1 MKLGFVGCGTIAAAM
16 IAGLQD
22 SGWQEA
28 ITVSPRNADVAARLA
43 QRYANVVVAS
53 DNQAVLDAA
62 DLVVLAVRPQIAAAV
77 LAELRF
83 RPDHRVLSVIA
94 TLSLDTLRS
103 AVAPAAT
110 ITRAVPL
117 PSVARRQG
125 PTAVFPA
132 DAETIAL
139 FDTLGTAIALGAET
153 EFDTFSAATAV
164 MASYFAF
171 ADTVS
176 RWMTRQGVSGDSAH
190 RFVADMFR
198 GLDGTADAEPEK
210 SFATLAD
217 EHQTR
222 GGLNEQVRRA
232 VTTDGTFVELD
243 RALDAILDRVRGRS

>member
-28 ITVSPRNADVAARLA
+28 ITVSPRNAEVAAGLA
-43 QRYANVVVAS
+43 QRYANVSVAS

-94 TLSLDTLRS
+94 TLSLETLRS
-103 AVAPAAT
+103 VVAPAVT
-110 ITRAVPL
+110 VTRAVPL

-125 PTAVFPA
+125 PTAVFPP
-132 DAETIAL
+132 DEEIVGL
-139 FDTLGTAIALGAET
+139 FDTLGTAIGLGAEA
-153 EFDTFSAATAV
+153 EFDAFSAATAT

-171 ADTVS
+171 ADTIAD
-176 RWMTRQGVSGDSAH
+176 WMTRHGVGEGNAR

-198 GLDGTADAEPEK
+198 GLDGAADAEADK

-222 GGLNEQVRRA
+222 GGLNEQVYRA
-232 VTTDGTFVELD
+232 ITRDGTFVELD
-243 RALDAILDRVRGRS
+243 RALDAILDRVRG

>member
-16 IAGLQD
+16 IAGLSEAGRGD
-22 SGWQEA
+22 A
-28 ITVSPRNADVAARLA
+28 ITVSPRGVEIAAALA
-43 QRYANVVVAS
+43 ARYANVTVAA

-62 DLVVLAVRPQIAAAV
+62 DVVVLAVRPQIAPAV
-77 LAELRF
+77 FAELRF

-94 TLSLDTLRS
+94 TLSLDTLHS

-132 DAETIAL
+132 NEEIVDL
-139 FDTLGTAIALGAET
+139 FDALGTAVTLDAED
-153 EFDTFSAATAV
+153 EFDVFSAATAT

-176 RWMTRQGVSGDSAH
+176 EWMARQGVAGGSAR
-190 RFVADMFR
+190 RFVVDMFH
-198 GLDGTADAEPEK
+198 GLDGTADADPEK

-217 EHQTR
+217 EHQTL
-222 GGLNEQVRRA
+222 GGLNEQVHRA
-232 VTTDGTFVELD
+232 ITTDGRFVELD